1 MAEETVKKSGRP
13 KKVTNEDN
21 MAQMLEQ
28 LQKQMAQMQKEL
40 EETKKEKEEATSQ
53 NLDLQ
58 VLIEALK
65 NGNGNNANL
74 PNYVTVVSLVPN
86 IYNLSTEEKG
96 RGNCYSFSDIGDT
109 KIISLNNMQ
118 SIMGISKYRKQAEDG
133 FFYILEDE
141 VNEYFRIN
149 ITSNDVDNIK
159 AVMEL
164 SSDDSVDKFVSL
176 DSSLQIALA
185 DRMAL
190 DIKNGKKL
198 DRNKLGEILDK
209 TGIDIEEKAKNLKKI
224 MSKKEEQ

>member
-40 EETKKEKEEATSQ
+40 EETKKEKEEATNQ

-86 IYNLSTEEKG
+86 IYNLSTEEQG